1 MNWPGAKPWRRFCAA
16 DPVRILGAAYP
27 VAVPKKS
34 WLDDERPIRGIR
46 VSSDADIDH
55 AAWPA
60 TVPAVASF
68 LEQSHPWP
76 DGFEFQEGVTFL
88 VGENGSGKSTLVEGI
103 AEAFGLPA
111 EGGTRHGGAST
122 RRTESPMSQWLRI
135 IRGPGAPRFGFFLRS
150 ETMHN
155 YYTWRQDIGGP
166 GADLHSMSHGE
177 SFNSLLESHLDH
189 EQFVQGLVCLD
200 EPEAALSFTSMLS
213 WLAALDRMQ
222 SRGTQVICATHSPLL
237 TALPGATILE
247 LGDWGIRETTWDQL
261 DIVQSHRRFL
271 EAPERYF
278 RHLLD

>member
-1 MNWPGAKPWRRFCAA
+1 MT
-16 DPVRILGAAYP
+16 
-27 VAVPKKS
+27 KKS
-34 WLDDERPIRGIR
+34 WLEDERPIRGIR
-46 VSSDADIDH
+46 VFADADIDD

-68 LEQSHPWP
+68 LEQCRAGY
-76 DGFEFQEGVTFL
+76 DGFELQEGVTFL
-88 VGENGSGKSTLVEGI
+88 VGENGSGKSTIVEGI

-122 RRTESPMSQWLRI
+122 SRSESPLGEWLRI

-155 YYTWRQDIGGP
+155 YYTWRQGIGGP
-166 GADLHSMSHGE
+166 GPDLHRMSHGE

-213 WLAALDRMQ
+213 WMAALDRMQ
-222 SRGTQVICATHSPLL
+222 SRGTQVVCATHSPIL
-237 TALPGATILE
+237 ASLPGATILE
-247 LGDWGIRETTWDQL
+247 LGAWGIRETTWEEL

-271 EAPERYF
+271 EAPQRYL
-278 RHLLD
+278 RHLLEQT

>member
-1 MNWPGAKPWRRFCAA
+1 MTTT
-16 DPVRILGAAYP
+16 
-27 VAVPKKS
+27 S
-34 WLDDERPIRGIR
+34 WLYDERPIRGTR
-46 VSSDADIDH
+46 VFSDADIEH
-55 AAWPA
+55 TAWPA

-68 LEQSHPWP
+68 LDQCDAGS
-76 DGFEFQEGVTFL
+76 DGFDFQAGVTFL

-111 EGGTRHGGAST
+111 EGGTPHGGAST
-122 RRTESPMSQWLRI
+122 RRTESPLGQWLRI

-166 GADLHSMSHGE
+166 GPDLHRMSHGE

-222 SRGTQVICATHSPLL
+222 SRGTQVICATHSPILA
-237 TALPGATILE
+237 ALPGATILE
-247 LGDWGIRETTWDQL
+247 LGPWGIRETTWDQL
-261 DIVQSHRRFL
+261 EVVQSHRRFL
-271 EAPERYF
+271 EAPERYL
-278 RHLLD
+278 RHLLE